1 MIKIRAHPAV
11 VTRRSSFMCDTG
23 GLFDMDLGIED
34 RVAVVTGGSKGIG
47 YAIARELGEAGTS
60 VVIANRTP
68 EEGREAAAAI
78 AEETGAD
85 TLAVPTDLTEEGDAE
100 ALVEETVDEF
110 GSVDILVNNAGTI
123 GSQKQFHDIPLEEW
137 EDVYDLNL
145 FGTVRVTRAALPHM
159 REQGWGRVINIASE
173 AGTQPD
179 DYKPHY
185 DSSKAAMINFT
196 KNLSKAYSSDGVLVN
211 AVSPATTLTPL
222 VEDMF
227 KERAEAED
235 KSFDQVRQEFI
246 DDEKPGMVRG
256 LERLG
261 EPEET
266 AHVAA
271 FLASEKASWVTG
283 SNYRVDGGSIFTM
296 DS

>member
-1 MIKIRAHPAV
+1 
-11 VTRRSSFMCDTG
+11 
-23 GLFDMDLGIED
+23 MDLGIED